1 MLVATDIAARGLDI
15 DQLPQVV
22 NFELPNVPED
32 YVHRIGR
39 TGRAGATGA
48 AVSLVDNS
56 EIKLLRD
63 IERLIKDHRPQAGR
77 RLNPPATTAASFERQ
92 ERDEDSRQPRGGQRN
107 GRGGDRGGDRGD
119 RGGNGGG
126 RGQQRPAGAPRA
138 LGQPRPRPG
147 PRRRRRPPRAMASA
161 SRPTVRPT
169 PAATKAARSNR
180 RTTAVPRAPR
190 ARRATAA
197 VPAARRGR
205 AAKQVISADSPHQ
218 TATHGPARIMPLST
232 WLTFFLASWAISFS
246 PGAGA
251 ISAMSSGLKYGFARG
266 YWNTAGLIMGILFQF
281 VVVAV
286 GLGAVLATSEMAF
299 NVVKYLGV
307 AYLIYLGVRQIRTD
321 AAPVAVDAGDPR
333 QASIR
338 ELVMRG
344 FLINTMNPKGTVFLL
359 AVVPQFVDPALPMV
373 AQYAALAGTLA
384 FTDLVAMGVYTL
396 LAARVLRLLR
406 DAKHI
411 RWMNRT
417 FGSLFI
423 LAGVFLAS
431 FRRHS

>member
-1 MLVATDIAARGLDI
+1 
-15 DQLPQVV
+15 
-22 NFELPNVPED
+22 
-32 YVHRIGR
+32 
-39 TGRAGATGA
+39 
-48 AVSLVDNS
+48 
-56 EIKLLRD
+56 
-63 IERLIKDHRPQAGR
+63 
-77 RLNPPATTAASFERQ
+77 
-92 ERDEDSRQPRGGQRN
+92 
-107 GRGGDRGGDRGD
+107 
-119 RGGNGGG
+119 
-126 RGQQRPAGAPRA
+126 
-138 LGQPRPRPG
+138 
-147 PRRRRRPPRAMASA
+147 
-161 SRPTVRPT
+161 
-169 PAATKAARSNR
+169 
-180 RTTAVPRAPR
+180 
-190 ARRATAA
+190 
-197 VPAARRGR
+197 
-205 AAKQVISADSPHQ
+205 
-218 TATHGPARIMPLST
+218 MPLST

-406 DAKHI
+406 DAKHPLDEPNL
-411 RWMNRT
+411 RVAVHPGRRVPRLVPPPFLNPTER
-417 FGSLFI
+417 GSLP
-423 LAGVFLAS
+423 S
-431 FRRHS
+431 RREPRAFARSRTAPDLKHGARIFHRS